1 VKTKVQKW
9 GNSLSVRLP
18 KTVAQEMG
26 LQVNDILEIEID
38 DHRLILEARKD
49 QEYRLTN
56 LMKEVTED
64 NLHTEISVGAPVGN
78 ETL

>member
-1 VKTKVQKW
+1 MKTKVQKW

>member
-1 VKTKVQKW
+1 MKTKVQKW

-18 KTVAQEMG
+18 KTVTQEMG
-26 LQVNDILEIEID
+26 LQVDDILEIEID